1 MIFLLYLL
9 QALFRLIFWL
19 PPALAIRAMR
29 AAARL
34 IYLIARMTPIR
45 GVVQANYR
53 AILPQANTAELADG
67 LLSDISQ
74 AIMEVI
80 CFPFFRARHFRL
92 VCRLEGQENLDLAL
106 AGGKGVLLL
115 TMHTGNYEM
124 MQLLLPHLGY
134 RLNAVM
140 KAPAGD
146 AVFDFINRS
155 RTASGCR
162 LINVTVSNMYREAL
176 SRLADNEI
184 VGLLVDTG
192 ANESRSETVVFLGHK
207 MPAAIGWL
215 TLAQRSE
222 ASLVV
227 GTCRRDQGKLLIK
240 IEPPFQIT
248 AENRER
254 QREYVRRSFDEFIRA
269 YPDQWA
275 LFLNKNEI
283 GNIVSANR

>member
-1 MIFLLYLL
+1 MIFLLYFL
-9 QALFRLIFWL
+9 QTLFRLVFWL

-29 AAARL
+29 AAGRL
-34 IYLIARMTPIR
+34 IYLVAIRTPIR
-45 GVVQANYR
+45 GTVQDNYR
-53 AILPQANTAELADG
+53 VLLPSADAAALADS
-67 LLSDISQ
+67 LLNNISQ

-80 CFPFFRARHFRL
+80 CFPFFRAEHFRL
-92 VCRLEGQENLDLAL
+92 VCRLEGRENLDQAL

-124 MQLLLPHLGY
+124 MQVLLPHLGY

-146 AVFDFINRS
+146 AVFNFINRS
-155 RTASGCR
+155 RTAHGCK
-162 LINVTVSNMYREAL
+162 LINVTVSNMYRESLA
-176 SRLADNEI
+176 RLADNEI
-184 VGLLVDTG
+184 IGLLVDTG
-192 ANESRSETVVFLGHK
+192 ANESRNETVLFLGKK

-227 GTCRRDQGKLLIK
+227 ATCRRDHNQLLVK
-240 IEPPFQIT
+240 IEPPFRIT
-248 AENRER
+248 TENRDR
-254 QREYVRRSFDEFIRA
+254 QQEYVRRSFDDFIRA

-275 LFLNKNEI
+275 LFLNKDEI
-283 GNIVSANR
+283 GRIVQGEQ